1 MAKLDREK
9 EQTYLCPIPLQ
20 DLLTIARNA
29 AIAPLWLEQRGCRD
43 LVRVSLAHNYARNG
57 NDWAISAQG
66 IIHPGKQYN
75 KTWRLWPKKPTKQ
88 TMEGYGWPR

>member
-1 MAKLDREK
+1 MDKLK

-43 LVRVSLAHNYARNG
+43 LVRVTLARNYIRHG
-57 NDWAISAQG
+57 DDWVISALG
-66 IIHPGKQYN
+66 IIHSWKEYH
-75 KTWRLWPKKPTKQ
+75 KTWRLWPKKPVKKTR
-88 TMEGYGWPR
+88 EGFGWPR